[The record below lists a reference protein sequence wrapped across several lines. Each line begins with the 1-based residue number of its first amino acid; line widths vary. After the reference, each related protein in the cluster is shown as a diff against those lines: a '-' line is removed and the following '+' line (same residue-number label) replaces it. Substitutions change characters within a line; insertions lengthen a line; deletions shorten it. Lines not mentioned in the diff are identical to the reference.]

1 MNMSGD
7 LDYDQKYFS
16 TSELSLCAALICLNF
31 SLDSL
36 DKTNPK
42 RAVFILKRNKGLDE
56 AVSNFW
62 RRKLLIEPI
71 AFFEA
76 QRYLK
81 SRIYELAK

>member
-1 MNMSGD
+1 MNSD
-7 LDYDQKYFS
+7 LDYDQKYFT

-36 DKTNPK
+36 DKANPQ
-42 RAVFILKRNKGLDE
+42 RTVFIFKSSEGLDE
-56 AVSNFW
+56 TVSNFW
-62 RRKLLIEPI
+62 QRKLLIEPI